1 MNKQMQL
8 DNIKRFLVISNH
20 CFYFLAIEQTTVI
33 FSNYAA
39 LREYFS
45 GPLVLASL
53 FPDQEILICFLRH
66 KITNHSHL
74 KLYTCLD
81 ITED

>member
-8 DNIKRFLVISNH
+8 DNIERILAISNH
-20 CFYFLAIEQTTVI
+20 CFYLAIEQATVI
-33 FSNYAA
+33 FSNYAI

-53 FPDQEILICFLRH
+53 FPDQE
-66 KITNHSHL
+66 N
-74 KLYTCLD
+74 
-81 ITED
+81 